1 MKQIREI
8 LKKNIKS
15 VIIYVMTGLLIA
27 FLTNYKIK
35 IFQKVIDDFS
45 NHTISIK
52 IIIFYGSTLI
62 FYYLISY
69 FDEYP
74 SKYLENAIYLEFKLS
89 ALKKISKMQYNE
101 YQNLGI
107 GKLTQKIENGSEA
120 GKSIIFDFWLHIIR
134 ELIPTILFSIF
145 FIWKMNH
152 LISYF
157 ILAGYLFVFLISR
170 FLLKF
175 LYKIKNRILNNE
187 EIMNHYLIRSI
198 TEMVVFRTNNLFKNE
213 ILKAKKSKNEIIKLK
228 VKMNM
233 IHEAFFVIFAIFV
246 ALLNVGILIYA
257 WNNKNISIGTTVAL
271 ISLIENAYIPIAIFN
286 VLFVKYKL
294 EQATFKRYE
303 EFLNLKN
310 DVKLESGK
318 KVKIKYGEIK
328 IKNLNFKYNKK
339 PIIKN
344 LNLHIKKGEKIAF
357 VGSSGCGKSTLVKIL
372 SGLLKYNL
380 GSIEV
385 DNYNLNSLCLNDFYN
400 HITYI
405 SQETP
410 IFNGTMRENIAYALN
425 VEDKKIMEII
435 TKVRLDEILKFMDK
449 ELETTI
455 GEKGITLSGGE
466 RQKLALSRLWL
477 KKSKIVILDEPTS
490 SMDNIT
496 ENIIMKEIMNQISNA
511 TLIVIAHRL
520 NTIKNFD
527 RIVVFKNGEIV
538 EQGNFQKLY
547 NNKLYFRELWEKNK
561 T

>member
-1 MKQIREI
+1 
-8 LKKNIKS
+8 
-15 VIIYVMTGLLIA
+15 
-27 FLTNYKIK
+27 
-35 IFQKVIDDFS
+35 
-45 NHTISIK
+45 
-52 IIIFYGSTLI
+52 
-62 FYYLISY
+62 
-69 FDEYP
+69 
-74 SKYLENAIYLEFKLS
+74 
-89 ALKKISKMQYNE
+89 
-101 YQNLGI
+101 
-107 GKLTQKIENGSEA
+107 
-120 GKSIIFDFWLHIIR
+120 
-134 ELIPTILFSIF
+134 
-145 FIWKMNH
+145 
-152 LISYF
+152 
-157 ILAGYLFVFLISR
+157 
-170 FLLKF
+170 
-175 LYKIKNRILNNE
+175 
-187 EIMNHYLIRSI
+187 
-198 TEMVVFRTNNLFKNE
+198 MVVFRTNNLFKNE

-271 ISLIENAYIPIAIFN
+271 ISLIENAYTPIAIFN